1 MNIDH
6 KNISNTIESIIG
18 GKKEKTGDCLL
29 SKNKEAVPHA
39 ICYDVYLHWNLCT
52 TAKEIRQFGETSS

>member
-6 KNISNTIESIIG
+6 KNISNTTENITE
-18 GKKEKTGDCLL
+18 KKNGDCLM
-29 SKNKEAVPHA
+29 SKNKEAVPPA
-39 ICYDVYLHWNLCT
+39 ICYDVYLQWNLCS